1 MFGIKLGTK
10 EEIEAIFSGPL
21 YSCFKAYEL
30 PSALITERAS
40 GLLRGARSEGV
51 RFTVHAPHP
60 FNSFADMAS
69 ADEDTRESSVREI
82 MAAMDAASL
91 IAPEAFV
98 VHCGVTNNPRDG
110 NGAGGERTRR
120 EALSTARGSLRE
132 IADYALLLGLHLT
145 IENDAALPGI
155 KAASNGDRA
164 YIGTLCTTPE
174 EVSFMLASAPGVG
187 FTFDVGHAYGTAN
200 WLKKEPYKFMESMIK
215 SAGPG
220 RVKNIHITDIAQG
233 VDFHM
238 AIGRGTIDFKKV
250 FRVLSGYTGPVILEN
265 FPEDIFASIEE
276 IRVRYPV
283 LDAGEPFDMEKIR
296 AFCNALGWGA

>member
-1 MFGIKLGTK
+1 M
-10 EEIEAIFSGPL
+10 
-21 YSCFKAYEL
+21 
-30 PSALITERAS
+30 
-40 GLLRGARSEGV
+40 
-51 RFTVHAPHP
+51 
-60 FNSFADMAS
+60 
-69 ADEDTRESSVREI
+69 
-82 MAAMDAASL
+82 
-91 IAPEAFV
+91 
-98 VHCGVTNNPRDG
+98 
-110 NGAGGERTRR
+110 
-120 EALSTARGSLRE
+120 
-132 IADYALLLGLHLT
+132 
-145 IENDAALPGI
+145 
-155 KAASNGDRA
+155 
-164 YIGTLCTTPE
+164 
-174 EVSFMLASAPGVG
+174 G

-283 LDAGEPFDMEKIR
+283 LDAGEPFNMEKIR
-296 AFCNALGWGA
+296 AFAMRLDGARSMDDAALYERSIALVTHSFSTGRRRSLRGSYLGSGGSLT